1 MAVYIYLTIQ
11 DDLETKGEIMEYKW
25 TVNKVQVA
33 QDNLVVVVDL
43 TITGT
48 NGDLSASAAYTRTLA
63 RGDSF
68 VPYEQL
74 TEQQVIDWCLE
85 PQVITYEDGGTIT
98 RMIKDEGEAQVADQ
112 IARQLAQK
120 QSEPALPWLEIP
132 A

>member
-1 MAVYIYLTIQ
+1 
-11 DDLETKGEIMEYKW
+11 MEFKW

-48 NGDLSASAAYTRTLA
+48 DGDLSASAAYARTLT

-85 PQVITYEDGGTIT
+85 PQVITYEDGSTIT
-98 RMIKDEGEAQVADQ
+98 IMIKDEGEAQVADQ

-120 QSEPALPWLEIP
+120 QSEPALPWI
-132 A
+132 

>member
-1 MAVYIYLTIQ
+1 MVF
-11 DDLETKGEIMEYKW
+11 KW

-33 QDNLVVVVDL
+33 EGNLVVKVDL
-43 TITGT
+43 TVTGT
-48 NGDLSASAAYTRTLA
+48 DGDLSASAAYVRTLS

-68 VPYEQL
+68 VPYTQL

-85 PQVITYEDGGTIT
+85 PEVTTYEDGNTVT
-98 RMIKDEGEAQVADQ
+98 RLIKDEGEAQVADQ

-120 QSEPALPWLEIP
+120 IAEPALPWVEIP

>member
-1 MAVYIYLTIQ
+1 
-11 DDLETKGEIMEYKW
+11 MEYKW

-33 QDNLVVVVDL
+33 QDNLVVKVDL
-43 TITGT
+43 TVTGVD
-48 NGDLSASAAYTRTLA
+48 GDLSASAAYTRTLS

-74 TEQQVIDWCLE
+74 TEQQVLDWCFAPE
-85 PQVITYEDGGTIT
+85 TIVWDAPQGQPQLGQLLQDLPQAEKQSFVRHLKVD
-98 RMIKDEGEAQVADQ
+98 GEAQVADQ

-120 QSEPALPWLEIP
+120 QIEPALPW